1 MSGGAPLVELR
12 GVVVVNGH
20 RPRPGPRAVDV
31 RQARPAFG
39 HGYRTTIVSDAVSS
53 RVPDRHRATLET
65 FAAHYG
71 WVLPTE
77 AVLEGL
83 TARADRAGDNTHH
96 EPPRAHPGH
105 ARRPVM
111 PVVRIE
117 MYDGRSLDQ
126 KRQLV
131 KEVTDTV
138 ARITG
143 NSPEGVHVIID
154 EVKRENWAIGGQL
167 WPDRQAAKAAQARG

>member
-20 RPRPGPRAVDV
+20 RRGPRAVDL

-39 HGYRTTIVSDAVSS
+39 HGYRTTIVSDALSS

-83 TARADRAGDNTHH
+83 TARAGRAG
-96 EPPRAHPGH
+96 G
-105 ARRPVM
+105 
-111 PVVRIE
+111 
-117 MYDGRSLDQ
+117 
-126 KRQLV
+126 
-131 KEVTDTV
+131 
-138 ARITG
+138 
-143 NSPEGVHVIID
+143 
-154 EVKRENWAIGGQL
+154 
-167 WPDRQAAKAAQARG
+167 